1 MKYVK
6 YFFFTLISLVL
17 IVLVLY
23 RRATTFGEIYFA
35 VNKDRLDECVET
47 IVRIEETYVDKEV
60 RWAPVDFGIQP
71 SILYNLKELG
81 LGPTMFS
88 FGDFGLSKLNL
99 EALGLEDFDL
109 GAAHAYYTE
118 KYGAPIYVIFFPV
131 QSGYPIRNSGYL
143 YSSTGTGNTD
153 IELRVGRGGG
163 VATRIDSNW
172 FEVVG
177 S

>member
-6 YFFFTLISLVL
+6 YFLFSLISLAL
-17 IVLVLY
+17 IALILY
-23 RRATTFGEIYFA
+23 RRATTFGEIYFW
-35 VNKDRLDECVET
+35 VNQDRLNKCVET
-47 IVRIEETYVDKEV
+47 IVRIEETYLDKDV
-60 RWAPVDFGIQP
+60 RWAPLDFGMQP
-71 SILYNLKELG
+71 SILYNLNELN
-81 LGPTMFS
+81 LGPS
-88 FGDFGLSKLNL
+88 LDLGDFGLSKLNM
-99 EALGLEDFDL
+99 EFLGLDELDL
-109 GAAHAYYTE
+109 GASVAYYTE
-118 KYGAPIYVIFFPV
+118 KYGEPIYIIFFPV